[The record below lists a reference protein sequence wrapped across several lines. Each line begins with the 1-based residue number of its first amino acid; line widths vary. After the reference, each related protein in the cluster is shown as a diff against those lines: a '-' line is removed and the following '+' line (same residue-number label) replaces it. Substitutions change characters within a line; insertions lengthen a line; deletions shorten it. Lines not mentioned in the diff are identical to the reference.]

1 MSSGIRLI
9 VGLGN
14 PGQQYQHTRHNAG
27 AWFVERLARDCNAS
41 LKAETKY
48 QGLVAK
54 ADIAGHEVRLLIP
67 TTFMNLSGQSVAAL
81 AGFFRVSASEIL
93 VAHDE
98 LDLPPGKIKLKT
110 GGGHGGHN
118 GLRDIISR
126 LGNDAGFH
134 RLRIGIGHP
143 GSSDLVSGYVLSKAS
158 LADQTLIDATIDEA
172 LRVAAPLVSGEM
184 NKAMNRINAF
194 TAQ

>member
-1 MSSGIRLI
+1 MPNGIRLI

-14 PGQQYQHTRHNAG
+14 PGQQYQLTRHNAG
-27 AWFVERLARDCNAS
+27 AWFVERLARDLNAS
-41 LKAETKY
+41 LKAESRY
-48 QGLVAK
+48 QGLVTK
-54 ADIAGHEVRLLIP
+54 ADIAGQEVRLLIP

-81 AGFFRVSASEIL
+81 AGFFRIAASEIL

-118 GLRDIISR
+118 GLRDIITR
-126 LGNDAGFH
+126 LGNEAGFH

-143 GSSDLVSGYVLSKAS
+143 GSSDKVSGYVLSKAS
-158 LADQTLIDATIDEA
+158 QADQTLIDATIDEA
-172 LRVAAPLVSGEM
+172 LKVSGQLAGGEI

-194 TAQ
+194 TA